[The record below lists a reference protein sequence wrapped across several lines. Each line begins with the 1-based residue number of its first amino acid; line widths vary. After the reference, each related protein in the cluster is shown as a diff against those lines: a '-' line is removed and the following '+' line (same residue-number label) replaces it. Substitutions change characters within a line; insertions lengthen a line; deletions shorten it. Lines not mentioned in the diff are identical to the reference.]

1 MTSCDIIYIYT
12 NIRGFTMTYSYN
24 KLWKLLIDNNMKKK
38 DLMERANLT
47 STTIAKMGKS
57 EPVSLEALA
66 RICVAL
72 HCNIGDIIEILI
84 DA

>member
-1 MTSCDIIYIYT
+1 
-12 NIRGFTMTYSYN
+12 MTYSYN

-38 DLMERANLT
+38 DLMEKANLT

-57 EPVSLEALA
+57 EPGSLEALA
-66 RICVAL
+66 RICVAMN
-72 HCNIGDIIEILI
+72 CNIGDIVDILI